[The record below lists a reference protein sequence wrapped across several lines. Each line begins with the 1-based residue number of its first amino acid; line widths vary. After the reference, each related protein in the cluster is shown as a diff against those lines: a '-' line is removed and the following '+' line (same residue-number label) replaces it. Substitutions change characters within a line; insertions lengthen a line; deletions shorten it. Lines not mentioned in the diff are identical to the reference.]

1 MCHLTILLD
10 YISSTLLPFTS
21 PLIFFLLPE
30 GNKSADIGDTFCA
43 QHTLRLLTEAD
54 ELKIPMVWLQ
64 PGSYDDIVYAAVKEN
79 DILDRVLFA
88 GDRDVPSDSSD
99 SEPSTPDGEG
109 LLPHHAGISHFFH
122 HLLHTD
128 NKSASDP
135 DEPIEDGGPCG
146 TITALRRAGST
157 IAKDFTATKDYAKS
171 TFNVEG

>member
-1 MCHLTILLD
+1 
-10 YISSTLLPFTS
+10 
-21 PLIFFLLPE
+21 
-30 GNKSADIGDTFCA
+30 
-43 QHTLRLLTEAD
+43 
-54 ELKIPMVWLQ
+54 MVWLQ
-64 PGSYDDIVYAAVKEN
+64 PGSYDYIVYATVKEN
-79 DILDRVLFA
+79 SMLDRVLFA

-109 LLPHHAGISHFFH
+109 LIPHHAGISHFFQ

-128 NKSASDP
+128 KSASHHSG
-135 DEPIEDGGPCG
+135 PIEDGGPCG